1 VVVLPGAPQ
10 ESPTASVPAEA
21 RQYAAA
27 AGQTAW
33 RRSLAP
39 RHQSAV
45 KKYFEK

>member
-1 VVVLPGAPQ
+1 MTLPGAPL
-10 ESPTASVPAEA
+10 ESPRSSGQALA

-27 AGQTAW
+27 AGAAAW

-45 KKYFEK
+45 RKYFEK